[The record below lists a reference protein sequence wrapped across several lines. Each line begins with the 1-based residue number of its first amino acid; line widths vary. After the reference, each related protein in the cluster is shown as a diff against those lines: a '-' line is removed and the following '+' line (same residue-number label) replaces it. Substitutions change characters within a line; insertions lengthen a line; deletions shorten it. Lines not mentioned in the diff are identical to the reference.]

1 VAAGERADHTLTLAQ
16 HTLAYGLSGFI
27 VPLVGLVTLPI
38 YSRIFSPAE
47 YGLLELGIVLT
58 SIGLVLANGGL
69 SAAAQRQVYE
79 YSPGQAAERRSVIF
93 TALVATLVLGLV
105 VAGVLTLLRGTF
117 AERLLERE
125 GEETLVAVVAATIPA
140 ITIATYFREIMRL
153 GFRTGAYLVSSVLT
167 AFLTGALGV
176 FAVVVL
182 DFDVEGV
189 FLGTLAAN
197 LVALGYGAAAV
208 RGDIAGRFSRGE
220 LRALLAYGLPL
231 VPAAITAWVLLLV
244 DRVILRRLEDLDA
257 VGQYAIASRLSG
269 VLALGM
275 TAFILALGPYLLS
288 VYAESP
294 EQEKAVRGRTLTYLA
309 FVLGLGALAL
319 TLFSK
324 DITDLIAPDYGE
336 AHEAVG
342 PLAFGAIGYGAAAIL
357 LTGISLARRTLYV
370 ALLSTIA
377 GAANIG
383 LNLALIPPLGIAGA
397 GLASAGGY
405 GLLAVL
411 YYWAAQRVYP
421 TPFEPRRVLTIVA
434 LAVTAA
440 LAALVPIGGAPGVAL
455 HVLVIAGFVG
465 AVVAAG
471 AMRSAEF
478 RELGRFMRGMIPAL
492 PRYASR
498 S

>member
-1 VAAGERADHTLTLAQ
+1 MAAGERADHTSTLAQ
-16 HTLAYGLSGFI
+16 HTLAYGLSGFV

-38 YSRIFSPAE
+38 YSRVFSPAE
-47 YGLLELGIVLT
+47 YGLLELGIVVT
-58 SIGLVLANGGL
+58 SIALVFADAGL
-69 SAAAQRQVYE
+69 SAAAQRHFYE
-79 YSPGQAAERRSVIF
+79 YRPEQAAERRDVLF
-93 TALVATLVLGLV
+93 TALAATLALGLL
-105 VAGVLTLLRGTF
+105 VAAVLILLRETVADRF
-117 AERLLERE
+117 LERS

-140 ITIATYFREIMRL
+140 ITVATYFREIMRL
-153 GFRTGAYLVSSVLT
+153 GFRTGAYLVSSALTAVLT
-167 AFLTGALGV
+167 GGLGV
-176 FAVVVL
+176 FAVLVL
-182 DFDVEGV
+182 DLDVEGV
-189 FLGTLAAN
+189 FLGTLAAS
-197 LVALGYGAAAV
+197 LVAVAYGAVAI
-208 RGDIAGRFSRGE
+208 RGDLAGRFSRRE
-220 LRALLAYGLPL
+220 LAALLAYGLPL

-288 VYAESP
+288 VYAQSP

-324 DITDLIAPDYGE
+324 DLTDLIAPDYDE

-342 PLAFGAIGYGAAAIL
+342 PLAFGAIGYGAASIL
-357 LTGISLARRTLYV
+357 LTGISLARRTMYV

-377 GAANIG
+377 GAANIV
-383 LNLALIPPLGIAGA
+383 LNLALIPLLGIVGA

-405 GLLAVL
+405 GLLALL

-421 TPFEPRRVLTIVA
+421 TPFEPGRVLTIVA
-434 LAVTAA
+434 LAIAA
-440 LAALVPIGGAPGVAL
+440 ASVALLPVGGATAVAL
-455 HVLVIAGFVG
+455 HLITIAAFVA

-471 AMRSAEF
+471 AMRSQEF
-478 RELGRFMRGMIPAL
+478 RELGRFVRGMIPAL

>member
-1 VAAGERADHTLTLAQ
+1 VAAGERADHTSTLAQ

-38 YSRIFSPAE
+38 YSRIFSPEE

-58 SIGLVLANGGL
+58 SIGLVLADGGL
-69 SAAAQRQVYE
+69 SAAAQRQFYE
-79 YSPGQAAERRSVIF
+79 YSPGQAAERRNVVF
-93 TALVATLVLGLV
+93 TALVATLALGLV
-105 VAGVLTLLRGTF
+105 VAAVLTLLRGTI
-117 AERLLERE
+117 ADRLLERP
-125 GEETLVAVVAATIPA
+125 GEETLIAVVAATIPA
-140 ITIATYFREIMRL
+140 ITMATYFREIMRL
-153 GFRTGAYLVSSVLT
+153 GFRTGAYLMSSVLT
-167 AFLTGALGV
+167 AVLTGVLGV
-176 FAVVVL
+176 FAVTAL
-182 DFDVEGV
+182 DLEVEGV
-189 FLGTLAAN
+189 FLGTLAAA
-197 LVALGYGAAAV
+197 LVAAAYGGFAV
-208 RGDIAGRFSRGE
+208 RADIGGRFSRRE
-220 LRALLAYGLPL
+220 LAALLAYGLPF
-231 VPAAITAWVLLLV
+231 VPAGITAWVLLLV
-244 DRVILRRLEDLDA
+244 DRLILRRLEDLDA

-269 VLALGM
+269 VLALAM
-275 TAFILALGPYLLS
+275 TAFILALGPYLFS
-288 VYAESP
+288 VYAQSP

-324 DITDLIAPDYGE
+324 DLTELIAPDYDE

-342 PLAFGAIGYGAAAIL
+342 PLAFGAIGYGAASIL
-357 LTGISLARRTLYV
+357 LTGISLARRTMYV

-377 GAANIG
+377 GAANIV

-421 TPFEPRRVLTIVA
+421 TPFEPGRVVTIVVLAIAAALIALVPLGGAAAVGLHVLTI
-434 LAVTAA
+434 
-440 LAALVPIGGAPGVAL
+440 GA
-455 HVLVIAGFVG
+455 FVG
-465 AVVAAG
+465 AVIAAG

-478 RELGRFMRGMIPAL
+478 RELGRFVRGMIPPR

>member
-1 VAAGERADHTLTLAQ
+1 VAAGERVDHTSTLAQ

-38 YSRIFSPAE
+38 YSRVFSPDE
-47 YGLLELGIVLT
+47 YGLLELGIVVT
-58 SIGLVLANGGL
+58 SIGLVLADAGL
-69 SAAAQRQVYE
+69 SAAAQRHFYE
-79 YSPGQAAERRSVIF
+79 YRPEQEAERRSVVF
-93 TALVATLVLGLV
+93 TALAATFALGLL
-105 VAGVLTLLRGTF
+105 VAAIVILLSDTV
-117 AERLLERE
+117 ADRLLERPSE
-125 GEETLVAVVAATIPA
+125 DELVAVVGTTIPA
-140 ITIATYFREIMRL
+140 ITIATYLREIMRL
-153 GFRTGAYLVSSVLT
+153 GFRTGAYLVSSALT
-167 AFLTGALGV
+167 AILTGALGV

-182 DFDVEGV
+182 DLGVEGV
-189 FLGTLAAN
+189 FLGTLAAS
-197 LVALGYGAAAV
+197 LVAAAYGAFAI
-208 RGDIAGRFSRGE
+208 RGDLAGRFSRGE
-220 LRALLAYGLPL
+220 LAALLAYGLPL
-231 VPAAITAWVLLLV
+231 VPAAVTSWALLLL

-288 VYAESP
+288 VYAEAP

-319 TLFSK
+319 TLFAE
-324 DITDLIAPDYGE
+324 DLIDLIAPDYDE

-342 PLAFGAIGYGAAAIL
+342 PLAFGAIGYGAASIL
-357 LTGISLARRTLYV
+357 LTGISLARRTMYV
-370 ALLSTIA
+370 ALLSTFA
-377 GAANIG
+377 GAANVA
-383 LNLALIPPLGIAGA
+383 LNFALIPLLGIAGA
-397 GLASAGGY
+397 GLASAAGY

-434 LAVTAA
+434 LAVAA
-440 LAALVPIGGAPGVAL
+440 AFVVFVPLDGAAAVAVDVLALG
-455 HVLVIAGFVG
+455 GFVG
-465 AVVAAG
+465 AVVAVG
-471 AMRSAEF
+471 AMRRPEF
-478 RELGRFMRGMIPAL
+478 RELGRFIRGMIPAL